1 MSIKHILVAL
11 TGETDSTNVPGGA
24 LNLGQR
30 FAAHVTGVDIVRDE
44 PLYPDTAFA
53 GVASAYHIELAKTY
67 DIVKKQLRDTARET
81 FEKAR
86 THRGIALAD
95 KPAGEDG
102 ATASWLDS
110 ENISGDPITTAGR
123 LADLIVLGQSD
134 KRGTVA
140 HFNVIE
146 SAIFAARRPALLLP
160 TDHSELGTRAAIA
173 WNGSAEAAD
182 AVERALPLMVGSQEV
197 DIIQVGEIKP
207 ESVKV
212 DDLVNYLG
220 WHGLGSRVHDIADR
234 PKSTAKI
241 ILQQAERIDADFLV
255 MGAYSRSPLRE
266 MIFGGVTQHV
276 IKSAA
281 MPVLLVH

>member
-11 TGETDSTNVPGGA
+11 TGETDSTNVPSGA
-24 LNLGQR
+24 FNLAQR
-30 FAAHVTGVDIVRDE
+30 LAAHVTGVDTVRDE
-44 PLYPDTAFA
+44 PMYPDTSFA

-67 DIVKKQLRDTARET
+67 DIVKKQMRDTARET

-95 KPAGEDG
+95 KPTGEQG

-110 ENISGDPITTAGR
+110 ASIAGDPITTAGR
-123 LADLIVLGQSD
+123 LADLIVLEQSE

-140 HFNVIE
+140 HFNAIE

-160 TDHSELGTRAAIA
+160 TDHSELGSRAAIA
-173 WNGSAEAAD
+173 WNGSPEAAD
-182 AVERALPLMVGSQEV
+182 AVERALPLMVGSKEV

-207 ESVKV
+207 EGASV
-212 DDLVNYLG
+212 DNLVNYLG
-220 WHGLGSRVHDIADR
+220 WHGFVSRIHDVADK
-234 PKSTAKI
+234 PKSTAKL
-241 ILQQAERIDADFLV
+241 ILQQAEHVDADFLI

-281 MPVLLVH
+281 MPVLLAH